1 MKKIQNFFSYAK
13 ASELPTSQIFELFDS
28 DNSGKDVTPYKID
41 YSFSKDI
48 LSECELGAYE
58 ELRKLNN
65 EVALLSKDGK
75 VVALIG
81 YVVQ

>member
-1 MKKIQNFFSYAK
+1 MKKIQNFFSYAR
-13 ASELPTSQIFELFDS
+13 ASELPTSRIFELFDLN
-28 DNSGKDVTPYKID
+28 DSGKDIAPYKID

-48 LSECELGAYE
+48 LSECELGAYK
-58 ELRKLNN
+58 ELLKLND